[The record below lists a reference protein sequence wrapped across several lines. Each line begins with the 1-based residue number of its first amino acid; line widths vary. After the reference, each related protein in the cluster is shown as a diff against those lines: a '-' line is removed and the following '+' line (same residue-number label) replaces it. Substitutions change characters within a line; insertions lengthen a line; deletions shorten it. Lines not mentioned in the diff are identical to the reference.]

1 MLKMLP
7 ANILSEIVQQ
17 QSSHI
22 RDLFYSP
29 KTRWERVEIS
39 WLEVVVMKSSLTL
52 VIEQLVV
59 DGKVV
64 LHVMELSI
72 ALLLDVHLGHPVV

>member
-1 MLKMLP
+1 
-7 ANILSEIVQQ
+7 
-17 QSSHI
+17 
-22 RDLFYSP
+22 
-29 KTRWERVEIS
+29 
-39 WLEVVVMKSSLTL
+39 MKSSLTL

-64 LHVMELSI
+64 LHVMELAI